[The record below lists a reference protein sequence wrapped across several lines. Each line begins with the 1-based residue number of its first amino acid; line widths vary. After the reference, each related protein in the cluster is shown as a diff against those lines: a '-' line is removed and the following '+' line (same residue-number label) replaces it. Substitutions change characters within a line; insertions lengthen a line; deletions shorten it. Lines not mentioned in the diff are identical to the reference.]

1 MTAAWLLCSR
11 KERFVTLRTASA
23 FLIIFVPLVVFLL
36 QSPSRPEQITST
48 SGQYSMA
55 RLTWVQALLAA
66 SSHAYAQESATSS
79 APADGLFNSAVP
91 TSMDMS
97 ATTSESAQFTV
108 PASADEGPNLLPNVK
123 NSTAVQA
130 QSVCPGYTASDVEH
144 TTNGFKATL
153 NLAGDAVRIVV
164 KSEHLPI

>member
-1 MTAAWLLCSR
+1 
-11 KERFVTLRTASA
+11 
-23 FLIIFVPLVVFLL
+23 
-36 QSPSRPEQITST
+36 
-48 SGQYSMA
+48 
-55 RLTWVQALLAA
+55 
-66 SSHAYAQESATSS
+66 
-79 APADGLFNSAVP
+79 
-91 TSMDMS
+91 MDMS